1 MANGVAL
8 ALDFAAGTDLGC
20 QRLNNE
26 DSFGY
31 DLLRRIYVVCDGM
44 GGMAAGEVA
53 SAMAVREL
61 VQTFDAASAAGP
73 DVPVEERLS
82 KAIQAANNLVHES
95 AAASDRLLGMGT
107 TLVCACLDENRILIG
122 NVGDSRAYFWRQGKC
137 FQITRDHSLLAEQ
150 LSRGLV
156 TPELAATSDLQS
168 VITRAIGVA
177 EVVEPDLFKAEV
189 QEGDVILLASD
200 GLSRYVETDEI
211 GVMLGSGHP
220 LQVVCQGLIGIAKER
235 GGADNITCMVLRVIA
250 GSPTAD
256 AGAETAS

>member
-20 QRLNNE
+20 QRSNNE

-31 DLLRRIYVVCDGM
+31 DLLHRIYVVCDGM

-61 VQTFDAASAAGP
+61 VQTFDASSAANP
-73 DVPVEERLS
+73 TVAVEERLS
-82 KAIQAANNLVHES
+82 KAIQAANNSVHQS
-95 AAASDRLLGMGT
+95 AAASDHLQGMGT
-107 TLVCACLDENRILIG
+107 TLVCACLDGNRILIG
-122 NVGDSRAYFWRQGKC
+122 NVGDSRAYFWRQGRC

-150 LSRGLV
+150 LSHGLI
-156 TPELAATSDLQS
+156 TPEVAATSDLQS

-177 EVVEPDLFKAEV
+177 EVVQPDLFTAEV
-189 QEGDVILLASD
+189 QEGDGILLASD
-200 GLSRYVETDEI
+200 GLSRYVETEGI

-220 LQVVCQGLIGIAKER
+220 LELLCQGLICIAKER
-235 GGADNITCMVLRVIA
+235 GGADNITCIVLRVIA
-250 GSPTAD
+250 VSEIAHRVAENTA
-256 AGAETAS
+256 